1 MDSGLAALVAGVD
14 ELLLGDALCFA
25 AAGPFTLARGSR
37 FGGLSDEAGP
47 QLASPARS
55 TRLRNITRYER
66 DRCIS
71 SDRSRGMVMG
81 DEERSTPGCRCF
93 DAVSEA
99 ESRWTSSQDEQ
110 LRNARLVVKL
120 CIQSKRRALEV
131 IRRTMWDSIEDS
143 SRMDAGKAFLGS
155 KRRCTLRFTIRTV
168 NRNAFNKASLTVH

>member
-1 MDSGLAALVAGVD
+1 LSPGDGVCLERGAL
-14 ELLLGDALCFA
+14 L
-25 AAGPFTLARGSR
+25 PLARDSWPGA
-37 FGGLSDEAGP
+37 LSDEAGP
-47 QLASPARS
+47 QPASPARI
-55 TRLRNITRYER
+55 TRLMSSLKRRGSR
-66 DRCIS
+66 DGCDAGIS
-71 SDRSRGMVMG
+71 SDLSDGVVMG

-110 LRNARLVVKL
+110 LRNARVVVKL

-168 NRNAFNKASLTVH
+168 NRNAFNKASLTVP